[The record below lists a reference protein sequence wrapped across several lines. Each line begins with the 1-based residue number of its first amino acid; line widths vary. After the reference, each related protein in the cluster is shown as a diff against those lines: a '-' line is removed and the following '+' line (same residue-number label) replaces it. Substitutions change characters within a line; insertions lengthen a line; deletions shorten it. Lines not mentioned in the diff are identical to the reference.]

1 MSFAPSVITGPTGVT
16 GLTSPTWTYS
26 ADGTAPLP
34 TSKQYA
40 VTSLGGT
47 QTGVSVHSVGNPFY
61 ARFTRPAAY
70 KQLGNPNASGVIKAF
85 PKNYYEL
92 LTVKGVLPLA
102 SQPIQQFPV
111 RTSFGLPA
119 GSDVADPVS
128 VAAGLASH
136 AALLWQLAEEIRKSV
151 ITGIV

>member
-1 MSFAPSVITGPTGVT
+1 MSFAPSVITGQVGVT
-16 GLTSPTWTYS
+16 GLTNPTWTLS
-26 ADGTAPLP
+26 LDGTAPMP

-40 VTSLGGT
+40 VTALGGT
-47 QTGVSVHSVGNPFY
+47 QPGVSAHSIGNPFF

-70 KQLGNPNASGVIKAF
+70 KQLGNPNTAGVIKAF

-102 SQPIQQFPV
+102 NQPIQQFPI
-111 RTSFGLPA
+111 RTSIGLPA

-128 VAAGLASH
+128 VASALVAHAS
-136 AALLWQLAEEIRKSV
+136 LLWQLAEEIRKTV